1 MFVAGSAAVVA
12 AAAAA
17 GGGGLVAC
25 AHATLSSG
33 VPRQL
38 QPGRGLRR
46 NFAACAERAGRLQG
60 KACHMSH
67 VTLHTSHVTQ
77 VTVFAY
83 GQTGSGKTCASPTA
97 ASLYPSLYN
106 RILL

>member
-1 MFVAGSAAVVA
+1 MFVAAATA

-17 GGGGLVAC
+17 GFVAF
-25 AHATLSSG
+25 AHAALPSG

-46 NFAACAERAGRLQG
+46 NFAACAERTGRLQG
-60 KACHMSH
+60 KASYTCHISH
-67 VTLHTSHVTQ
+67 ATLHTSRVTQ

-83 GQTGSGKTCASPTA
+83 GQTGSGKTCALPTA